1 MYVGHAAVCKVET
14 EPNFGRTRTTA
25 VSLYICAHTLALLQQ
40 IQVAKVKQGSN
51 TCGAAHHIINK

>member
-25 VSLYICAHTLALLQQ
+25 VSLLYLCTHTCTA
-40 IQVAKVKQGSN
+40 ATN
-51 TCGAAHHIINK
+51 TSGQSQAGK